1 MQKNINNGN
10 VIGIRGGIVAS
21 SEKIEVALEDMRSV
35 LSNIESRLLQLEQK
49 VSTRR
54 VTYTR
59 NDAEVLKS
67 VMKHDKGASS
77 RDIEKDT
84 ALPQSSVSKSVK
96 KLRLNQ
102 LVDVRLPTD
111 RKSRSRFFCLAEKS
125 KEAIEKLPPELRRY
139 IQEELSEG

>member
-1 MQKNINNGN
+1 
-10 VIGIRGGIVAS
+10 
-21 SEKIEVALEDMRSV
+21 
-35 LSNIESRLLQLEQK
+35 
-49 VSTRR
+49 
-54 VTYTR
+54 
-59 NDAEVLKS
+59 
-67 VMKHDKGASS
+67 
-77 RDIEKDT
+77 
-84 ALPQSSVSKSVK
+84 PQSSVSKSVK